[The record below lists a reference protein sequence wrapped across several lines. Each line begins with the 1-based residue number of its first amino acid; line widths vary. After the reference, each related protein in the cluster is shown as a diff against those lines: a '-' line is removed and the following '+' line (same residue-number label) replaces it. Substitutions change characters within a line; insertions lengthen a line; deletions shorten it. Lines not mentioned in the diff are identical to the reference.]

1 MKNIKVTFIKIETQ
15 ILSNIISNIP
25 LLISHLYNLLQS
37 ITNEK
42 KNINYMIMANG
53 NVKSIE
59 LNSIVTNQERLQV

>member
-37 ITNEK
+37 IKNEK